1 MNKGQIFSLDFIIAA
16 GVVLLALAVVINSI
30 ESVSFNSSTMFYQ
43 DELQYVA
50 MTAGDRF
57 ISSASPCKYN
67 GVNVKN
73 CVYMNLLWVPSAKI
87 NKTKLGIP
95 DEYSYTIK
103 QTEKRNYFD
112 GISAEPEDKSV
123 YSITRIYLQAGSLNP
138 DLSSLTDSVI
148 TFRVWKT

>member
-50 MTAGDRF
+50 MTASDRF

-67 GVNVKN
+67 EINVKN
-73 CVYMNLLWVPSAKI
+73 CVYLNSLWLPSVKI
-87 NKTKLGIP
+87 NKEKLGIP
-95 DEYSYTIK
+95 DEYSYTVEPA
-103 QTEKRNYFD
+103 EKRIYFT
-112 GISAEPEDKSV
+112 GTSIEPADKSI
-123 YSITRIYLQAGSLNP
+123 YAITRIYLESSNETP
-138 DLSSLTDSVI
+138 DLSSLTDSTI
-148 TFRVWKT
+148 TFKVWK